1 VEGSLNA
8 TGSRGEGKQRG
19 KRLPLAVGQ
28 LSLFLLLGYDPR
40 DSSGSGAVSDSRGSP
55 PATASRTEGCVL
67 SWQLAGGAFF
77 EQEILRRQ
85 LCNRTCEEATEA
97 AATRGKFRRVQQ

>member
-1 VEGSLNA
+1 MRISSFLFFSSA
-8 TGSRGEGKQRG
+8 LARGGAG
-19 KRLPLAVGQ
+19 GWAAFP
-28 LSLFLLLGYDPR
+28 YDPR